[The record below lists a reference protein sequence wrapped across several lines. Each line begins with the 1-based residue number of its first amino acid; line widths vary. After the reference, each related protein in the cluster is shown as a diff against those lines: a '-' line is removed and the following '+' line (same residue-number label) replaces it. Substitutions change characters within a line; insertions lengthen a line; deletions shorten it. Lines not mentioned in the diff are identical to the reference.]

1 MKKCFQ
7 KTKIAFLSILALVFL
22 ACGSE
27 EDNNKKGQVP
37 VSIINI
43 KEQNTPLEFEYPAR
57 LKSVQSANVYAR
69 VEGILLSQNF
79 KEGDIVQEGQPLF
92 QIDPKKY
99 QAKVTMARAQ
109 YDSARANL
117 AKSRKDWE
125 RTERLYKQGA
135 LTVDTYDNALY
146 NYQSAQANVDST
158 KASLDD
164 ALIDLDY
171 TNVLASFT
179 GRVGMRRYDV
189 GNLVGNGNDSILTTL
204 TQLSPIYAE
213 FAIPSNDF
221 YYMRNLRDEN
231 MIVEAIMGNG
241 TVYEKKGKID
251 FIDSVLD
258 SQTSSVKAR
267 AIFDNETFVLV
278 PNEFMRVNIKGFHA
292 QNAIAIPQSAVLQ
305 DSQGSYVYV
314 VKNGE
319 AHIARISLGK
329 SLKNGQVLIPSGLKA
344 GDTLITTNLT
354 KLSQG
359 VPVAGSA
366 QSTSQDS
373 VTKDST
379 PKNEQK

>member
-1 MKKCFQ
+1 MEAYYNKS
-7 KTKIAFLSILALVFL
+7 KILFFGVLALLFL

-27 EDNNKKGQVP
+27 EDGNKKPQVP
-37 VSIINI
+37 VSVITI

-79 KEGDIVQEGQPLF
+79 KEGDIIQEGQPLF
-92 QIDPKKY
+92 QIDPKRY
-99 QAKVTMARAQ
+99 QARVTMARAQ
-109 YDSARANL
+109 YDTARANFS
-117 AKSRKDWE
+117 KSKKDWE

-135 LTVDTYDNALY
+135 LTVDAYDNALY
-146 NYQSAQANVDST
+146 NYQSAQANVDSA

-171 TNVLASFT
+171 TNVVASFT

-189 GNLVGNGNDSILTTL
+189 GNLVGKGNDSILTTL

-241 TVYEKKGKID
+241 VVYEKKGKID

-267 AIFDNETFVLV
+267 AIFDNESFVLV
-278 PNEFMRVNIKGFHA
+278 PNEFMRVNIKGFQA
-292 QNAIAIPQSAVLQ
+292 QNAIAIPQSAILQ
-305 DSQGSYVYV
+305 DSVGSYVYV
-314 VKNGE
+314 VRDGK
-319 AHIARISLGK
+319 ASIARVSLGK
-329 SLKNGQVLIPSGLKA
+329 SLKNGLVLVPSGLQT

-354 KLSQG
+354 KLSQDT
-359 VPVAGSA
+359 PVATSA
-366 QSTSQDS
+366 QNALQVS
-373 VTKDST
+373 VSKEKS
-379 PKNEQK
+379 E

>member
-1 MKKCFQ
+1 MEAYYNKS
-7 KTKIAFLSILALVFL
+7 KILLFGVLALLFL

-27 EDNNKKGQVP
+27 EDGNKKPQVP
-37 VSIINI
+37 VSVITI

-79 KEGDIVQEGQPLF
+79 KEGDIIQEGQPLF
-92 QIDPKKY
+92 QIDPKRY
-99 QAKVTMARAQ
+99 QARVTMARAQ
-109 YDSARANL
+109 YDTARANFS
-117 AKSRKDWE
+117 KSKKDWE

-135 LTVDTYDNALY
+135 LTVDAYDNALY
-146 NYQSAQANVDST
+146 NYQSAQANVDSA

-171 TNVLASFT
+171 TNVVASFT

-189 GNLVGNGNDSILTTL
+189 GNLVGKGNDSILTTL

-241 TVYEKKGKID
+241 VVYEKKGKID

-267 AIFDNETFVLV
+267 AIFDNESFVLV
-278 PNEFMRVNIKGFHA
+278 PNEFMRVNIKGFQA
-292 QNAIAIPQSAVLQ
+292 QNAIAIPQSAILQ
-305 DSQGSYVYV
+305 DSVGSYVYV
-314 VKNGE
+314 VKDGK
-319 AHIARISLGK
+319 ASIARVSLGK
-329 SLKNGQVLIPSGLKA
+329 SLKNGLVLVPTGLQT

-354 KLSQG
+354 KLSQDT
-359 VPVAGSA
+359 PVATSA
-366 QSTSQDS
+366 QSALQVS
-373 VTKDST
+373 VSKEKS
-379 PKNEQK
+379 E

>member
-1 MKKCFQ
+1 MINVLDKS
-7 KTKIAFLSILALVFL
+7 KIAFLSALALLFL

-27 EDNNKKGQVP
+27 EDGNKRGQVP
-37 VSIINI
+37 VSTLSI

-117 AKSRKDWE
+117 SKSRKDWE

-135 LTVDTYDNALY
+135 LTVDAYDNALY

-179 GRVGMRRYDV
+179 GRVGMRRYDI
-189 GNLVGNGNDSILTTL
+189 GNLVGKGNDSILTTL

-213 FAIPSNDF
+213 FSIPSNDF
-221 YYMRNLRDEN
+221 YYMRDLRDEN

-241 TVYEKKGKID
+241 AMYEKKGKID

-267 AIFDNETFVLV
+267 AIFDNESFVLV

-292 QNAIAIPQSAVLQ
+292 QNAITIPQSAVLQ

-319 AHIARISLGK
+319 AHIARVTLGK
-329 SLKNGQVLIPSGLKA
+329 SLKNGQVLIPSGLKT

-354 KLSQG
+354 KLAQG
-359 VPVAGSA
+359 VPVATSSQATPQASA
-366 QSTSQDS
+366 PQNQSE
-373 VTKDST
+373 K
-379 PKNEQK
+379 K